1 MSLLP
6 DLVLVL
12 LILIASVWSVAARDR
27 RDAVIGF
34 IVVGLLLSLA
44 WMRVNAVDVALTEAA
59 VGGGATGLLL
69 LRACARLGPVEAEG
83 ALPGAPLRLVTG
95 LLCLVI
101 FVGLAAVVVVPVEP
115 PPSLAPAVAASMGEL
130 GLGNPVTVVLLA
142 YRALDTLL
150 EKVVL
155 VLALIGV
162 WALSPGA
169 FWGGAPAS
177 LRAQQSSGAL
187 TFLAQVLPPVGV
199 VIGVYLVWNGAD
211 RPGGTFQGGTV
222 LAAMWLLVMMAGL
235 RDPPEIRLRKLR
247 LLVVFGPVLFLV
259 AGFAGFWMADGFLSY
274 PPGAAK
280 PIIVGVEA
288 ALALS
293 IAVILGMLVAGPPAQ
308 PPRSLPPQSRAP
320 R

>member
-1 MSLLP
+1 MNLLP
-6 DLVLVL
+6 DLALVL
-12 LILIASVWSVAARDR
+12 LILTAAVWTVAVRDR

-44 WMRVNAVDVALTEAA
+44 WMRLNAVDVALTEAA
-59 VGGGATGLLL
+59 IGGGATGLLL
-69 LRACARLGPVEAEG
+69 LRACARLVPAQGEST
-83 ALPGAPLRLVTG
+83 LPHLSPRILTG
-95 LLCLVI
+95 LLCSGVAA
-101 FVGLAAVVVVPVEP
+101 GLAAIVLMPVEP
-115 PPSLAPAVAASMGEL
+115 PPTLAPEAAANMGEL
-130 GLGNPVTVVLLA
+130 GLGNPITVVLLA

-162 WALSPGA
+162 WTLTPDV

-199 VIGVYLVWNGAD
+199 VIGVYLIWNGAD
-211 RPGGTFQGGTV
+211 HPGGTFQGGTV
-222 LAAMWLLVMMAGL
+222 LAAMWLLVMMADL
-235 RDPPEIRLRKLR
+235 RQPPEIRLRTLR
-247 LLVVFGPVLFLV
+247 LLVVLGPVVFLV
-259 AGFAGFWMADGFLSY
+259 AGFAGFWIANGFLSY
-274 PPGAAK
+274 PPAFAK
-280 PIIVGVEA
+280 PIIVIVEA

-293 IAVILGMLVAGPPAQ
+293 IAVILAMLVAGPAA
-308 PPRSLPPQSRAP
+308 RAP

>member
-1 MSLLP
+1 MNLLP
-6 DLVLVL
+6 DLALVL
-12 LILIASVWSVAARDR
+12 LILTAAIWTVAVRDR

-44 WMRVNAVDVALTEAA
+44 WMRLNAVDVALTEAA
-59 VGGGATGLLL
+59 IGGGATGLLL
-69 LRACARLGPVEAEG
+69 LRACARLVPTQAESV
-83 ALPGAPLRLVTG
+83 LPRLSMRIMTG
-95 LLCLVI
+95 LLCSVI
-101 FVGLAAVVVVPVEP
+101 AVGLAAIVLTPVEP
-115 PPSLAPAVAASMGEL
+115 PATLAAEAAANMGEL
-130 GLGNPVTVVLLA
+130 GLGNPITVVLLA

-162 WALSPGA
+162 WTLTPDV

-199 VIGVYLVWNGAD
+199 VIGVYLIWNGAD
-211 RPGGTFQGGTV
+211 HPGGTFQGGTV
-222 LAAMWLLVMMAGL
+222 LAAMWLLVMMANL
-235 RDPPEIRLRKLR
+235 REPPEIRLRTLR
-247 LLVVFGPVLFLV
+247 LLVVLGPVVFLV
-259 AGFAGFWMADGFLSY
+259 AGFAGFWIANGFLSY
-274 PPGAAK
+274 PPAFAK
-280 PIIVGVEA
+280 PIIVIVEA

-293 IAVILGMLVAGPPAQ
+293 IAVILGMLVAGPAA
-308 PPRSLPPQSRAP
+308 RAP